1 MGAFKDKVLK
11 ELRES
16 NYRDLYKQIDQIDND
31 VDVANYINSSKKY
44 FTQTMSNKDLEGMP
58 TFSQALFGELK
69 TGKVDYDKEFGKDWY
84 NKFEEIPYQEI
95 QYVADKQGV
104 NPKDL
109 INKMGEEANKL
120 RRYDIAHG
128 DNTDA
133 TIMDKFGSSA
143 MSLFGR
149 RQQEAIERGED
160 PKLRDYAVDVGEQV
174 LSFAPLGTIA
184 RGLNASSKIGKLL
197 TMASNGTVPLASES
211 FDTIAYDDSNPR
223 GKFSGT
229 DVISGGLNNAVAP
242 LAIKGVLAGMA
253 GAVGNHTVEEAIQN
267 FAKLDVPIKE
277 DRISRLLWKGGLR
290 NSPQARAQGYNTRI
304 NTNPENASKSLTA
317 NKLSKG
323 FAFDKDYKSTYDR
336 LYAKLAARQGRYK
349 DTNHNSKNSVGSV
362 KISYNE
368 AMEDF
373 TPDELQFIVNDPDLV
388 KYLPSELARM
398 TTLKDLGLEEGYV
411 HYMTNQHG
419 NIWARD
425 ADPWTRLGYFGE
437 VISDRI
443 DEQEKEE
450 QDKLL
455 QEAILEELK
464 EKYGTPEEPKTF
476 RVLKGVK

>member
-1 MGAFKDKVLK
+1 MGALKDKVLK

-16 NYRDLYKQIDQIDND
+16 NYRDLYKQIEQIDND

-95 QYVADKQGV
+95 KFVADKQGV
-104 NPKDL
+104 NPNEL
-109 INKMGEEANKL
+109 INKMGEESTQL
-120 RRYDIAHG
+120 RRQDIAHG
-128 DNTDA
+128 NNPDDA
-133 TIMDKFGSSA
+133 IMDKVGSVA

-160 PKLRDYAVDVGEQV
+160 PKLRDYAGDVGEQV

-197 TMASNGTVPLASES
+197 TMASNGAVPLASES

-223 GKFSGT
+223 GKFSGA
-229 DVISGGLNNAVAP
+229 DVISGGVNNAVAP
-242 LAIKGVLAGMA
+242 LAIKGVVGGMA
-253 GAVGNHTVEEAIQN
+253 SAVGNHTLEDAIKN
-267 FAKLDVPIKE
+267 FANLDVTIKE
-277 DRISRLLWKGGLR
+277 DRISRLLGGLR
-290 NSPQARAQGYNTRI
+290 NSPQARAQGYSTRI
-304 NTNPENASKSLTA
+304 HTNPENAAKSLNA
-317 NKLSKG
+317 DKLSKG
-323 FAFDKDYKSTYDR
+323 LAFDKDYKSTYDR

-349 DTNHNSKNSVGSV
+349 GTNPNMKQGAGSV

-368 AMEDF
+368 AMKDF

-388 KYLPSELARM
+388 KYLPSEIARM
-398 TTLKDLGLEEGYV
+398 TTLKDLGLEEGFE

-419 NIWARD
+419 NIWAKD

-443 DEQEKEE
+443 EEQDKEE

-464 EKYGTPEEPKTF
+464 EKYGTPDEPKTF
-476 RVLKGVK
+476 RVLKGDK

>member
-1 MGAFKDKVLK
+1 MGALKDKVLD
-11 ELRES
+11 ELYKN
-16 NYRDLYKQIDQIDND
+16 NYRDLYNQIDQIDND

-69 TGKVDYDKEFGKDWY
+69 TGKVDYDKEFGEDWY

-95 QYVADKQGV
+95 KFVSDKQGV

-109 INKMGEEANKL
+109 INKMGEEATKL
-120 RRYDIAHG
+120 RRQDIAHG
-128 DNTDA
+128 NNTDA
-133 TIMDKFGSSA
+133 TIMDKVGSVA

-160 PKLRDYAVDVGEQV
+160 PKLRDYAGDVGEQV

-197 TMASNGTVPLASES
+197 TMASNGAVPLASES

-223 GKFSGT
+223 GKFSGA
-229 DVISGGLNNAVAP
+229 DVISGGVNNAVAP
-242 LAIKGVLAGMA
+242 LAIKGVVGGMA
-253 GAVGNHTVEEAIQN
+253 GAVGNHTLEDAIKN

-277 DRISRLLWKGGLR
+277 DRISRLLGGLR
-290 NSPQARAQGYNTRI
+290 NSPQAIAQGYSTKI

-323 FAFDKDYKSTYDR
+323 LAFDKDYKLNYDR
-336 LYAKLAARQGRYK
+336 LYAKLAARQGRYNG
-349 DTNHNSKNSVGSV
+349 TNHNMKHGAGSV

-368 AMEDF
+368 AMKDF

-388 KYLPSELARM
+388 KYLPSEIARM
-398 TTLKDLGLEEGYV
+398 NTLKDLGLEEGFE

-419 NIWARD
+419 NIWAKD

-443 DEQEKEE
+443 EEQEKEE

-464 EKYGTPEEPKTF
+464 EKYGTPDEPKTF

>member
-1 MGAFKDKVLK
+1 MGALKDKVLD
-11 ELRES
+11 ELYKN
-16 NYRDLYKQIDQIDND
+16 NYRDLYNQIDQIDND

-44 FTQTMSNKDLEGMP
+44 FTQTMTNKDLEGMP

-69 TGKVDYDKEFGKDWY
+69 TGKVDYNKEFGEDWY

-109 INKMGEEANKL
+109 INKMVEEATKL

-128 DNTDA
+128 NNPDA
-133 TIMDKFGSSA
+133 TIMDKVGSVA
-143 MSLFGR
+143 TSLFGR

-160 PKLRDYAVDVGEQV
+160 PKLRDYAGDVGEQV

-184 RGLNASSKIGKLL
+184 RGLNASSKIGKVL
-197 TMASNGTVPLASES
+197 TMASNGAVPLASES

-223 GKFSGT
+223 GKFSGA
-229 DVISGGLNNAVAP
+229 DVISGGVNNAVAP
-242 LAIKGVLAGMA
+242 LAIKGVVGGMA
-253 GAVGNHTVEEAIQN
+253 GAVGNHTVEDAIKN

-277 DRISRLLWKGGLR
+277 DRISRLLGGLR
-290 NSPQARAQGYNTRI
+290 NSPQARAQGYSAKI
-304 NTNPENASKSLTA
+304 NTNPENAAKSLTA
-317 NKLSKG
+317 NELSKG
-323 FAFDKDYKSTYDR
+323 LAFDKDYKLNYDR
-336 LYAKLAARQGRYK
+336 LYAKLAARQGRYNG
-349 DTNHNSKNSVGSV
+349 TNPNMKHGAGSV

-368 AMEDF
+368 AMKDF
-373 TPDELQFIVNDPDLV
+373 TPDELQFIVNDPDLA
-388 KYLPSELARM
+388 KYLPGELNRM
-398 TTLKDLGLEEGYV
+398 PKLSDLGLEEGFE

-419 NIWARD
+419 NIWAKD

-476 RVLKGVK
+476 RLLKGVK

>member
-1 MGAFKDKVLK
+1 MGALKDKVLD
-11 ELRES
+11 ELYKN
-16 NYRDLYKQIDQIDND
+16 NYRDLYNQIDQIDND

-44 FTQTMSNKDLEGMP
+44 FTQTMTNKDLEGMP

-69 TGKVDYDKEFGKDWY
+69 TGNVDYNKEFGEDWY

-95 QYVADKQGV
+95 KYVADKQGV
-104 NPKDL
+104 NPNEL
-109 INKMGEEANKL
+109 INKMGEESTKL

-128 DNTDA
+128 NNPDA
-133 TIMDKFGSSA
+133 TIMDKVGSVA

-160 PKLRDYAVDVGEQV
+160 PKLRDYAGDVGEQV

-197 TMASNGTVPLASES
+197 TMASNGAVPLATES

-223 GKFSGT
+223 GKFSGA
-229 DVISGGLNNAVAP
+229 DVISGGVNNAVAP
-242 LAIKGVLAGMA
+242 LAIKGVVGGMA
-253 GAVGNHTVEEAIQN
+253 GAVGNHTVEDAIKN

-277 DRISRLLWKGGLR
+277 DRISRLLGGLR
-290 NSPQARAQGYNTRI
+290 NSPQARAQGYSTKI
-304 NTNPENASKSLTA
+304 NTNPENAAKSLTA

-323 FAFDKDYKSTYDR
+323 LAFDKEYKAIYDR
-336 LYAKLAARQGRYK
+336 LYAKLAARQGRFNG
-349 DTNHNSKNSVGSV
+349 TNPNMKHGAGSV

-368 AMEDF
+368 AMKDF

-388 KYLPSELARM
+388 KYLPGELNSMPKLR
-398 TTLKDLGLEEGYV
+398 DLGLEEGFE

-419 NIWARD
+419 NIWAKD

-437 VISDRI
+437 VISDSI
-443 DEQEKEE
+443 EEQEKEE

-464 EKYGTPEEPKTF
+464 EKYGTPNEPKTF

>member
-1 MGAFKDKVLK
+1 MGAFKDKVLN

-16 NYRDLYKQIDQIDND
+16 NYRDLYKQIEQIDND

-44 FTQTMSNKDLEGMP
+44 FTQTMTNKDLEGMP

-109 INKMGEEANKL
+109 INKMGEEATKL

-128 DNTDA
+128 NNPDA
-133 TIMDKFGSSA
+133 TIMDKFGSVA
-143 MSLFGR
+143 LSLFGR
-149 RQQEAIERGED
+149 RQQEAIERGES
-160 PKLRDYAVDVGEQV
+160 PELRDYAGDAGEQV
-174 LSFAPLGTIA
+174 LSYAPFGTIA
-184 RGLNASSKIGKLL
+184 RGINASSKIGKLL
-197 TMASNGTVPLASES
+197 TMASNGAVPLATES
-211 FDTIAYDDSNPR
+211 YDTIAYDDSNPR

-229 DVISGGLNNAVAP
+229 DVISGGVNNAVAP
-242 LAIKGVLAGMA
+242 LAIKGVVGGMA
-253 GAVGNHTVEEAIQN
+253 GAVGNHKVEDAIRN

-277 DRISRLLWKGGLR
+277 DRISRLLGGLR
-290 NSPQARAQGYNTRI
+290 NSPQARAQRYNAII
-304 NTNPENASKSLTA
+304 NNNAENASRNLTA
-317 NKLSKG
+317 NEISIGLN
-323 FAFDKDYKSTYDR
+323 FDKDYKKTKDY
-336 LYAKLAARQGRYK
+336 LQAKLASRQGKFK
-349 DTNHNSKNSVGSV
+349 DDPNKKLTAGSV

-368 AMEDF
+368 AMKDF

-388 KYLPSELARM
+388 KYLPSELNRM
-398 TTLKDLGLEEGYV
+398 TKLRDLGLEEGFER
-411 HYMTNQHG
+411 YMTNQHG
-419 NIWARD
+419 NIWAKD
-425 ADPWTRLGYFGE
+425 ANPWTRLGYFGE
-437 VISDRI
+437 VISDSME
-443 DEQEKEE
+443 EQDKEE

-464 EKYGTPEEPKTF
+464 EKYGTPDEPKTF

>member
-1 MGAFKDKVLK
+1 MGALKDKVLD
-11 ELRES
+11 ELYKN
-16 NYRDLYKQIDQIDND
+16 NYRDLYNQIDQIDND

-44 FTQTMSNKDLEGMP
+44 FTQTMTNKDLEGMP

-109 INKMGEEANKL
+109 INKMGEEATKL
-120 RRYDIAHG
+120 RRQDIAHG
-128 DNTDA
+128 NNPDA
-133 TIMDKFGSSA
+133 TIMDKVGSVA

-160 PKLRDYAVDVGEQV
+160 PKLRDYAGDVGEQV

-197 TMASNGTVPLASES
+197 TMASSGAVPLASES

-223 GKFSGT
+223 GKFSGA
-229 DVISGGLNNAVAP
+229 DVISGGVNNAVAP
-242 LAIKGVLAGMA
+242 LAIKGVVGGMA
-253 GAVGNHTVEEAIQN
+253 GAVGNHTLEDAIKN
-267 FAKLDVPIKE
+267 FANLDIPIKE
-277 DRISRLLWKGGLR
+277 DRISRLLGGLR
-290 NSPQARAQGYNTRI
+290 NSPQARAQGYSTKI
-304 NTNPENASKSLTA
+304 NTNPENAAKSLTA
-317 NKLSKG
+317 DKLSKG
-323 FAFDKDYKSTYDR
+323 FAFDKDYKLNYDR

-349 DTNHNSKNSVGSV
+349 DTNPNVKHGAGSV

-368 AMEDF
+368 AMKDF

-388 KYLPSELARM
+388 KYLPGELNSM
-398 TTLKDLGLEEGYV
+398 PKLKDLGLEEGFE

-443 DEQEKEE
+443 EEQEKEE

-464 EKYGTPEEPKTF
+464 EKYGTPDEPKTF

>member
-1 MGAFKDKVLK
+1 MGALKDKVLD
-11 ELRES
+11 ELYKN
-16 NYRDLYKQIDQIDND
+16 NYRDLYNQIDQIDND

-69 TGKVDYDKEFGKDWY
+69 TGNVDYNKEFGEDWY

-95 QYVADKQGV
+95 KFVADKQGV

-109 INKMGEEANKL
+109 INKMGEEATQL
-120 RRYDIAHG
+120 RRQDIAHG
-128 DNTDA
+128 NNPDA
-133 TIMDKFGSSA
+133 TNMDKVGSVA

-160 PKLRDYAVDVGEQV
+160 PKLRDYAGDVGEQV

-184 RGLNASSKIGKLL
+184 RGLNATSKIGKLL
-197 TMASNGTVPLASES
+197 TMASNGAVPLASES

-223 GKFSGT
+223 GKFSGA
-229 DVISGGLNNAVAP
+229 DVISGGVNNAVAP
-242 LAIKGVLAGMA
+242 LAIKGVIGGMA
-253 GAVGNHTVEEAIQN
+253 GAVGNHTLEDAVRN
-267 FAKLDVPIKE
+267 FANLDRPIKE
-277 DRISRLLWKGGLR
+277 DRISRLLGGLR
-290 NSPQARAQGYNTRI
+290 NSPQARAQGYSTKI
-304 NTNPENASKSLTA
+304 NTNPENAAKSLTA
-317 NKLSKG
+317 DKLSKG
-323 FAFDKDYKSTYDR
+323 LAFDKDYKSTYDR

-349 DTNHNSKNSVGSV
+349 GTNPNMKHGAGSV

-368 AMEDF
+368 AMKDF

-388 KYLPSELARM
+388 KYLPVELNRM
-398 TTLKDLGLEEGYV
+398 TKLSDLGLEEGFE

-419 NIWARD
+419 NIWAKD
-425 ADPWTRLGYFGE
+425 ANPWTRLGYFGE

-443 DEQEKEE
+443 EEQDKEE

-464 EKYGTPEEPKTF
+464 EKYGTPDEPKTF

>member
-1 MGAFKDKVLK
+1 MGALKDKVLD
-11 ELRES
+11 ELYKN
-16 NYRDLYKQIDQIDND
+16 NYRDLYNQIDQIDND

-44 FTQTMSNKDLEGMP
+44 FTQTMTNKDLEGMP

-109 INKMGEEANKL
+109 INKMGEEATKL

-128 DNTDA
+128 NNPDA
-133 TIMDKFGSSA
+133 TIMDKVGNVA

-149 RQQEAIERGED
+149 RQQEAIERGEG
-160 PKLRDYAVDVGEQV
+160 PKLRDYAGDVGEQI
-174 LSFAPLGTIA
+174 LSFAPFGTIA

-197 TMASNGTVPLASES
+197 TMASHGAVPLASES

-223 GKFSGT
+223 GEFSGA
-229 DVISGGLNNAVAP
+229 DVISGGVNNAVAP
-242 LAIKGVLAGMA
+242 LAIKGVVGGMA
-253 GAVGNHTVEEAIQN
+253 GAVGNHTVEDAIRN
-267 FAKLDVPIKE
+267 FANLDRPVRE
-277 DRISRLLWKGGLR
+277 DRISRLLGGLR
-290 NSPQARAQGYNTRI
+290 NSPQARAQGYSTKI
-304 NTNPENASKSLTA
+304 NTNPEKASKDLTA
-317 NKLSKG
+317 AKISSGLK
-323 FAFDKDYKSTYDR
+323 FDKDYKSTYDR
-336 LYAKLAARQGRYK
+336 LYAKLAARQGRYNG
-349 DTNHNSKNSVGSV
+349 TNPNMKHGAGSV

-368 AMEDF
+368 AIKDF

-388 KYLPSELARM
+388 KYLPGELNSMPKLR
-398 TTLKDLGLEEGYV
+398 DLGLEEGFE

-419 NIWARD
+419 NIWAKD

-464 EKYGTPEEPKTF
+464 EKYGTPDEPKTF

>member
-1 MGAFKDKVLK
+1 MSIKAKILD
-11 ELRES
+11 ELYKN
-16 NYRDLYKQIDQIDND
+16 NYRDLYNQIYQIDND

-44 FTQTMSNKDLEGMP
+44 FIQTMTNKDLEGMP

-69 TGKVDYDKEFGKDWY
+69 TGKVDYDKEFGEDWY
-84 NKFEEIPYQEI
+84 NKFEEIPYQELK
-95 QYVADKQGV
+95 YVADKQGV
-104 NPKDL
+104 NLKDL
-109 INKMGEEANKL
+109 INKMGEESTKL
-120 RRYDIAHG
+120 RRQDIALG
-128 DNTDA
+128 NNPDA
-133 TIMDKFGSSA
+133 TIMDKVGSVA

-160 PKLRDYAVDVGEQV
+160 PKLRDYAGDIGEQV

-197 TMASNGTVPLASES
+197 TMASNGAVPLASES

-223 GKFSGT
+223 GKFSSA
-229 DVISGGLNNAVAP
+229 DVISGGVNNAVAP
-242 LAIKGVLAGMA
+242 LAIKGVVGGMA
-253 GAVGNHTVEEAIQN
+253 GAVGNNKLEDAIRN

-277 DRISRLLWKGGLR
+277 DRISRLLGGLR
-290 NSPQARAQGYNTRI
+290 NSPQARAQGYNTKI
-304 NTNPENASKSLTA
+304 NANPENAAKSLTA
-317 NKLSKG
+317 DKLSKG
-323 FAFDKDYKSTYDR
+323 LAFDKDYKSTYDR
-336 LYAKLAARQGRYK
+336 LYAKLGARQGRFK
-349 DTNHNSKNSVGSV
+349 GTNPNTKHSAGSV

-368 AMEDF
+368 AMKDF

-388 KYLPSELARM
+388 KYLPVELNRM
-398 TTLKDLGLEEGYV
+398 RKLSDLGLEEGFE

-419 NIWARD
+419 NIWAKD

-476 RVLKGVK
+476 RILKGVK

>member
-16 NYRDLYKQIDQIDND
+16 NYRDLYKQIEQIDND

-58 TFSQALFGELK
+58 SFSQALFGELK

-109 INKMGEEANKL
+109 INKMSEEATKL
-120 RRYDIAHG
+120 RRQDIAHG
-128 DNTDA
+128 NNPDA
-133 TIMDKFGSSA
+133 TTMDKVGSVA

-160 PKLRDYAVDVGEQV
+160 PKLRDYAGDVGEQV
-174 LSFAPLGTIA
+174 LSFAPLGTIV
-184 RGLNASSKIGKLL
+184 RGINGSSKIGKLL
-197 TMASNGTVPLASES
+197 TMASNGAVPLASES

-223 GKFSGT
+223 GKFSGA

-242 LAIKGVLAGMA
+242 LAIKGVVSELAS
-253 GAVGNHTVEEAIQN
+253 AVGNHTVEDAVQK

-277 DRISRLLWKGGLR
+277 DRISRLLGGLR
-290 NSPQARAQGYNTRI
+290 NSPQARAQGYSTKI
-304 NTNPENASKSLTA
+304 NTNPENAAKSLTA
-317 NKLSKG
+317 DKLSKG
-323 FAFDKDYKSTYDR
+323 LAFDKDYKSNYDR
-336 LYAKLAARQGRYK
+336 LYAKLAARQGRFNG
-349 DTNHNSKNSVGSV
+349 TNPNMKHGAGSV

-368 AMEDF
+368 AMKDF

-388 KYLPSELARM
+388 KYLPGELNSM
-398 TTLKDLGLEEGYV
+398 PKLSDLGLEEGFE

-419 NIWARD
+419 NIWAKD
-425 ADPWTRLGYFGE
+425 ANPWTRLGYFGE
-437 VISDRI
+437 VISDSI
-443 DEQEKEE
+443 EEQDKEE

-464 EKYGTPEEPKTF
+464 EKYGTPDEPKTF

>member
-1 MGAFKDKVLK
+1 MGALKDKVLD
-11 ELRES
+11 ELYKN
-16 NYRDLYKQIDQIDND
+16 NYRDLYNQIDQIDND

-44 FTQTMSNKDLEGMP
+44 LTQTMTNKDLEGMP

-69 TGKVDYDKEFGKDWY
+69 TGKVDYNKEFGEDWY

-109 INKMGEEANKL
+109 INKMSEEATKL
-120 RRYDIAHG
+120 RRYDIAQG
-128 DNTDA
+128 NNTDA
-133 TIMDKFGSSA
+133 TIMDKVGSVA

-160 PKLRDYAVDVGEQV
+160 PKLRDYAGDVGEQV
-174 LSFAPLGTIA
+174 LSFAPFGTIA

-197 TMASNGTVPLASES
+197 TMASNGAVPLASES

-223 GKFSGT
+223 GKFSGE
-229 DVISGGLNNAVAP
+229 DVISGGVNNAVAP
-242 LAIKGVLAGMA
+242 LAIKGIVGGMA
-253 GAVGNHTVEEAIQN
+253 GAVGNHTVEDAIKN
-267 FAKLDVPIKE
+267 FAKIDVPIKE
-277 DRISRLLWKGGLR
+277 DRISRLLGGLR
-290 NSPQARAQGYNTRI
+290 NSPQARAQGYSTKI
-304 NTNPENASKSLTA
+304 NTNPENAAKSLTA

-323 FAFDKDYKSTYDR
+323 LAFDKDYKLNYDR
-336 LYAKLAARQGRYK
+336 LYAKLAARQGRYNG
-349 DTNHNSKNSVGSV
+349 TNPNMKHSAGSV

-368 AMEDF
+368 AMKDF

-388 KYLPSELARM
+388 KYLPGELNNM
-398 TTLKDLGLEEGYV
+398 TKLSDLGLEEGFE

-419 NIWARD
+419 NIWAKD

-437 VISDRI
+437 VISDSI
-443 DEQEKEE
+443 EEQEKEE

>member
-1 MGAFKDKVLK
+1 MGALKDKVLD
-11 ELRES
+11 ELYKN
-16 NYRDLYKQIDQIDND
+16 NYRDLYNQIDQIDND

-69 TGKVDYDKEFGKDWY
+69 TGKVDYNKEFGEDWY

-95 QYVADKQGV
+95 QYVADKHGV

-109 INKMGEEANKL
+109 INKMGEEATKL

-128 DNTDA
+128 NNPDA
-133 TIMDKFGSSA
+133 TIMDKVGSVA

-160 PKLRDYAVDVGEQV
+160 PKLRDYAGDVGEQV

-184 RGLNASSKIGKLL
+184 RGLNSSSKIGKLL
-197 TMASNGTVPLASES
+197 TMASSGTVPLASES

-223 GKFSGT
+223 GKFSGA
-229 DVISGGLNNAVAP
+229 DVISGGVNNAVAP
-242 LAIKGVLAGMA
+242 LAIKGVVGGMA
-253 GAVGNHTVEEAIQN
+253 GAVGNHTAEDAIRN

-277 DRISRLLWKGGLR
+277 DRISRLLGGLR
-290 NSPQARAQGYNTRI
+290 NSPQARAQGYSTKI
-304 NTNPENASKSLTA
+304 NTNPENAAKSLTA
-317 NKLSKG
+317 DKLSKG
-323 FAFDKDYKSTYDR
+323 LAFDKDYKLNYDR
-336 LYAKLAARQGRYK
+336 LYAKLAARQGRYNG
-349 DTNHNSKNSVGSV
+349 TNPNMKHGSGSV

-368 AMEDF
+368 AMKDF

-388 KYLPSELARM
+388 KYLPGELNSM
-398 TTLKDLGLEEGYV
+398 PKLSDLGLEEGFE

-419 NIWARD
+419 NIWAKD

-443 DEQEKEE
+443 EEQEKEE

-464 EKYGTPEEPKTF
+464 EKYGTPDEPKTF

>member
-1 MGAFKDKVLK
+1 MGAIKDKVLK

-16 NYRDLYKQIDQIDND
+16 NYRDLYKQIEQIDND
-31 VDVANYINSSKKY
+31 VDVVNYINSSKKY

-58 TFSQALFGELK
+58 TFSEALFGELK

-109 INKMGEEANKL
+109 INKMGEEATKL

-128 DNTDA
+128 NNPDA
-133 TIMDKFGSSA
+133 TIMDKVGSVA

-160 PKLRDYAVDVGEQV
+160 PKLRDYAGDVGEQV

-197 TMASNGTVPLASES
+197 TMASNSAVPLASES

-223 GKFSGT
+223 GKFSGA
-229 DVISGGLNNAVAP
+229 DVISGGVNNAVAP
-242 LAIKGVLAGMA
+242 LAIKGVLGGMA
-253 GAVGNHTVEEAIQN
+253 GAVGNHTVEDAIKN

-277 DRISRLLWKGGLR
+277 DRISRLLGGLR
-290 NSPQARAQGYNTRI
+290 NSPQARAQGYSTKI
-304 NTNPENASKSLTA
+304 NTNPEDAAKYLTP
-317 NKLSKG
+317 NKLSIG
-323 FAFDKDYKSTYDR
+323 LAFDKDYKSNYDR
-336 LYAKLAARQGRYK
+336 LYAKLAARQGRFK
-349 DTNHNSKNSVGSV
+349 GNNPNKKNIAGSV
-362 KISYNE
+362 NISYNE
-368 AMEDF
+368 AMKDF

-388 KYLPSELARM
+388 KYLPGALNSMPKLR
-398 TTLKDLGLEEGYV
+398 DLGLEEGFE

-419 NIWARD
+419 NIWAKD

-443 DEQEKEE
+443 EEQEKEE

-464 EKYGTPEEPKTF
+464 EKYGTPDEPKTF

>member
-1 MGAFKDKVLK
+1 MGALKDKVLD
-11 ELRES
+11 ELYKN
-16 NYRDLYKQIDQIDND
+16 NYRDLYNQIDQIDND

-69 TGKVDYDKEFGKDWY
+69 TGNVDYNKEFGEDWY

-109 INKMGEEANKL
+109 INKMSEEATKL

-128 DNTDA
+128 NNPDA
-133 TIMDKFGSSA
+133 TIMDKVGSVA

-149 RQQEAIERGED
+149 RQQESIERGED
-160 PKLRDYAVDVGEQV
+160 PKLRDYAGDIGEQV

-197 TMASNGTVPLASES
+197 TMASNGAVPLASES
-211 FDTIAYDDSNPR
+211 FDAIAYDDSNPR
-223 GKFSGT
+223 GKFSGA
-229 DVISGGLNNAVAP
+229 DVISGGVNNAVAP
-242 LAIKGVLAGMA
+242 LAIKGVLGGMA
-253 GAVGNHTVEEAIQN
+253 GAVGKPNIDEAIKK
-267 FAKLDVPIKE
+267 FANLDRPIRE
-277 DRISRLLWKGGLR
+277 DRISRLLGGLK
-290 NSPQARAQGYNTRI
+290 NSPQARAQGYSTKIYTNT
-304 NTNPENASKSLTA
+304 ENAAKDLNA

-323 FAFDKDYKSTYDR
+323 LAFDKDYKLNYDR
-336 LYAKLAARQGRYK
+336 LYAKLAARQGRFTG
-349 DTNHNSKNSVGSV
+349 TNPNKKQSAGSV

-368 AMEDF
+368 AMKDF
-373 TPDELQFIVNDPDLV
+373 TPEELQFIVNDPDLV
-388 KYLPSELARM
+388 KYLPGEIARM
-398 TTLKDLGLEEGYV
+398 TTLKDLGLEEGFE

-419 NIWARD
+419 NIWAKD

-437 VISDRI
+437 VISDSI
-443 DEQEKEE
+443 EEQEKEE

-464 EKYGTPEEPKTF
+464 EKYGTPDEPKTF
-476 RVLKGVK
+476 RVLKGDR